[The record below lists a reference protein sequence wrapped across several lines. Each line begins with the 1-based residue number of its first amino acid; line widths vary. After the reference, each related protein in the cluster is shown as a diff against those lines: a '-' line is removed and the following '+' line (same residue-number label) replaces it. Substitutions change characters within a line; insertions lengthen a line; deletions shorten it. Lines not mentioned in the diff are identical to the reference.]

1 VKTCQEAIADAP
13 KVTDFICEEC
23 QVHFDIVKEHLSM
36 AGLDYI
42 LNPRMVRGLDYYTR
56 TAFEV
61 VSYDLGSQN
70 AVTGGGRYDN
80 LFQEIGGLD
89 VPGIGFAIGM
99 ERLISLLPKDREYI
113 QYPHLF
119 IAAPGKETHRE
130 VCRLAN
136 QLHLE
141 GIRTEFDYEE
151 KSLKSQM
158 RRADKLKARYVLILG
173 EEELKKGRV
182 VLRNMKDQSQE
193 ELPMDNLIDH
203 LKKKIPKG

>member
-1 VKTCQEAIADAP
+1 ML
-13 KVTDFICEEC
+13 DFIDEDC
-23 QVHFDIVKEHLSM
+23 QNHFGKVKEYLAAANLS
-36 AGLDYI
+36 YI

-61 VSYDLGSQN
+61 VSYHLGAQN

-80 LFQEIGGLD
+80 LFMEIGGLD

-99 ERLISLLPKDREYI
+99 ERLISLLPKDKEFI

-119 IAAPGKETHRE
+119 IAALGDKTYKEAYQL
-130 VCRLAN
+130 VN

-141 GIRTEFDYEE
+141 GIRAELDYET
-151 KSLKSQM
+151 KTLKSQM

-173 EEELKKGRV
+173 EEELKKGRA
-182 VLRNMKDQSQE
+182 VLRNMKTKSQE
-193 ELPMDNLIDH
+193 EVPIQGIMDT
-203 LKKKIPKG
+203 LKSKVFHG